1 MKHHTIRIV
10 IEGDK
15 LSLADIDRLVKEINK
30 QVKHFEV
37 ESVKHA
43 NWMDRFINWW
53 TT

>member
-10 IEGDK
+10 IEGNQLPLAEIDK
-15 LSLADIDRLVKEINK
+15 LIKEINK

-37 ESVKHA
+37 ESVRCG
-43 NWMDRFINWW
+43 NWLDKFINWW